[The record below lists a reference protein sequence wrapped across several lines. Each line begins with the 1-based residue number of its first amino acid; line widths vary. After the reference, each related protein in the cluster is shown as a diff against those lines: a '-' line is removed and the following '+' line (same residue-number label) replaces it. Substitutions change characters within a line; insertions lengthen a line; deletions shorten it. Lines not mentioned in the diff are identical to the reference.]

1 MISTLIG
8 VAVGGF
14 LGFLF
19 GELREFLRNRR
30 IHRKRRVAAYRRL
43 KGIIDPI
50 EWRSPVTAAQI
61 SLAELDKLEETLSEY
76 SDVLDDSTLEAWD
89 MKKIIIRGTTEY
101 SHTIDFN
108 LFVTDVMRHCDRFN
122 KGR

>member
-61 SLAELDKLEETLSEY
+61 SPKELDKLEETLSEY
-76 SDVLDDSTLEAWD
+76 SDVLDDSTLEAWNT
-89 MKKIIIRGTTEY
+89 KKIITRTTTDY
-101 SHTIDFN
+101 PYTIDFN
-108 LFVTDVMRHCDRFN
+108 LFVTDVKLHYD
-122 KGR
+122 